1 MSSSNRVTTARY
13 HFVIIDFYLEPFP
26 PPCYPT
32 SSRSFTMRRR
42 FLEEGWKVI
51 TGRAQVETSL
61 PAVFESFLP
70 FRSVWKGS
78 TRMGSRKSGEK
89 SRGAWNRGALSCRV
103 MTARQRD
110 ALCSRRS
117 RNSTRGTARG
127 RGKKTER
134 KRKRDRERNRRKKR
148 KKRKKKQLPSF
159 IFLRTKRK
167 RVPGSS
173 SSTER
178 SQKK

>member
-1 MSSSNRVTTARY
+1 
-13 HFVIIDFYLEPFP
+13 
-26 PPCYPT
+26 
-32 SSRSFTMRRR
+32 
-42 FLEEGWKVI
+42 
-51 TGRAQVETSL
+51 
-61 PAVFESFLP
+61 
-70 FRSVWKGS
+70 
-78 TRMGSRKSGEK
+78 MGSRKSGEK

-117 RNSTRGTARG
+117 RNSTRGTG

-134 KRKRDRERNRRKKR
+134 RRERDRERNRRKKR

>member
-51 TGRAQVETSL
+51 TDRAQVETSL

-70 FRSVWKGS
+70 FRSVWKGG

-110 ALCSRRS
+110 ALCSRRN

-127 RGKKTER
+127 RGKN
-134 KRKRDRERNRRKKR
+134 RERNREREREIEEKREKKG
-148 KKRKKKQLPSF
+148 KKKQLPSF

-173 SSTER
+173 NTER
-178 SQKK
+178 SRKK

>member
-1 MSSSNRVTTARY
+1 MQCVIFLKHFTNFFFSLTRYIKSETKLPSWKGKNISSMSSNNRVTTARY
-13 HFVIIDFYLEPFP
+13 HDFVIIDFYLEPFP

-70 FRSVWKGS
+70 FRSVWKGG

-110 ALCSRRS
+110 ALCSRRN

-127 RGKKTER
+127 RGKR
-134 KRKRDRERNRRKKR
+134 QREK
-148 KKRKKKQLPSF
+148 
-159 IFLRTKRK
+159 
-167 RVPGSS
+167 
-173 SSTER
+173 
-178 SQKK
+178 